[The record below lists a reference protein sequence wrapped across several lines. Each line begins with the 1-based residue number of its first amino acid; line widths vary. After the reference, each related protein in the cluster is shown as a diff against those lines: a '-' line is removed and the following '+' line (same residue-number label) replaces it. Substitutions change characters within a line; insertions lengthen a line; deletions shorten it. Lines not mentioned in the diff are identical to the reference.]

1 MSNLLGQP
9 FKPWVTEQIDIRQ
22 KSLGKY
28 TNIPDKDLQYYITK
42 APWIRLASS
51 VNLNKSE
58 VEGNSVLQKLI
69 NNGLTENQVGGD
81 NLAKNLI
88 LQGGAL
94 SATVGENGEII
105 SNGLNSGLNNGSS
118 PFNGAYGWGGIEERG
133 YVPMPGITNADV
145 QYLNNGALTK
155 TTINIRCFSK
165 RQFQLID
172 VLYLRPGYTLLLE
185 FGHSAYLDN
194 DGKLQSFNK
203 FSTSPLRTLLNPKG
217 KTQYDIYRE
226 IETEKFNYK
235 GNYDAVYGKISNFN
249 WQFNPD
255 GSYDCQ
261 VILTGM
267 GDVIE
272 SLKMNVSLNTKPI
285 NVSTGEEEEEN
296 PESQPISPIIANK
309 DKTLL
314 NEVLY
319 ELYQKVATSS
329 GIFSTS
335 TTISDYPDPNNNFK
349 LKDLKIKN
357 SLLSISDITSNEE
370 NQSPQTYMTFGTL
383 MAVVQSR
390 LLLYNGDEET
400 NTPMV
405 TIDMDFDNLDEDKNF
420 ILKFPGGFSSDPRI
434 CVIPYT
440 NTSQPI
446 PDLDI
451 PTSRINKVLT
461 LFSSW
466 NVDGSL
472 YLGRLA
478 AIYVNI
484 NYIAKVLGELE
495 PNEENQV
502 SILDF
507 LQTLIKGIT
516 QSLGGFNKITV
527 QNTIDGK
534 IKFIEEIPQRFNKDV
549 KEEFARF
556 NVFGVKQNEGSFIKN
571 INLTAE
577 LSNDFATMISIGAQS
592 NGNQLSGNATSF
604 SNYNAGLED
613 RIIPEKFSYQPP
625 NPKEG
630 AEKNKVNITSNWARL
645 SGDQV
650 NVGDD
655 IENEENKN
663 LFTSIYNDKKFIS
676 ENINSLTSFN
686 TTHASLILGRLTQPG
701 GDGKRQ
707 LQAPF
712 FLPFNFSLEMEGLSG
727 MILYQKF
734 LISDEVLPPSYEGG
748 GVEIQIKGINHSIN
762 TTAWT
767 TKLDTL
773 STPAANNTLAE
784 EATPYPL
791 NTEIIKPTSC
801 EVKFGDEQYDVT
813 AGGLYP
819 ELKTL
824 RVPLPPQNLPLNPFG
839 ATPTP
844 FGSNNSITDPRKG
857 LQFRGFDLMGSGFE
871 KLVEDKNGNK
881 LPVAGYGVSRRLC
894 EALVIIGEAIDKFE
908 KSEQTRLEDKDF
920 RIVTSINSGYR
931 SPVYN
936 CTIGGATNSMHK
948 TGGAVD
954 IGLPIL
960 PNFQTQS
967 PIQLYAIILEL
978 IVNKKIPEGGVGLYN
993 SFVHYDIRGYN
1004 DPSKKAR
1011 WDFRNK

>member
-69 NNGLTENQVGGD
+69 SNGLTENQVGGD

-94 SATVGENGEII
+94 STTIGKNGEII

-118 PFNGAYGWGGIEERG
+118 IFNGAYGWGGIEERG

-185 FGHSAYLDN
+185 FGHSVYLDN
-194 DGKLQSFNK
+194 DGKLKSFDK
-203 FSTSPLRTLLNPKG
+203 FSTTPLRTLLNPKG

-272 SLKMNVSLNTKPI
+272 SLKMNVSLNTQPI
-285 NVSTGEEEEEN
+285 NISTEETKTNTTPSDSN
-296 PESQPISPIIANK
+296 PVVANK

-314 NEVLY
+314 NVVLY
-319 ELYQKVATSS
+319 ELYQK
-329 GIFSTS
+329 FSTRNGIL
-335 TTISDYPDPNNNFK
+335 TTSIKLSDYPDPHNNFK

-357 SLLSISDITSNEE
+357 SLLSIPNSIDNEGID
-370 NQSPQTYMTFGTL
+370 STQTYMTFGTL
-383 MAVVQSR
+383 MAIVQSR
-390 LLLYNGDEET
+390 LLLYSGDEEKR
-400 NTPMV
+400 TPIV
-405 TIDMDFDNLDEDKNF
+405 TIDMDFDNLDKDENF
-420 ILKFPGGFSSDPRI
+420 ILKFPGGFSSNPRV
-434 CVIPYT
+434 CVVPYT
-440 NTSQPI
+440 NTSPPI
-446 PDLDI
+446 PNLNI
-451 PTSRINKVLT
+451 PTSRINTILT

-527 QNTIDGK
+527 QSTIDGK
-534 IKFIEEIPQRFNKDV
+534 IKFIEEIPQRFNKDA

-625 NPKEG
+625 NPKDG
-630 AEKNKVNITSNWARL
+630 DEKNKVNIESNWGRL
-645 SGDQV
+645 SGGQV
-650 NVGDD
+650 DETSED
-655 IENEENKN
+655 IKIKKNKN
-663 LFTSIYNDKKFIS
+663 LFTDIYNENRFIS

-686 TTHASLILGRLTQPG
+686 TTHASLILGKLTQPG
-701 GDGKRQ
+701 GDGKQQ

-734 LISDEVLPPSYEGG
+734 LISDDVLPPSYEGG

-773 STPAANNTLAE
+773 STPAAKNSLGE
-784 EATPYPL
+784 ETTPYPL
-791 NTEIIKPTSC
+791 NTETIKPTSC
-801 EVKFGDEQYDVT
+801 GERFGDEQYDAT

-819 ELKTL
+819 
-824 RVPLPPQNLPLNPFG
+824 NL
-839 ATPTP
+839 
-844 FGSNNSITDPRKG
+844 NSLTSSRTDPREG
-857 LQFRGFDLMGSGFE
+857 LTFRGIDMRVYSKLIEDSSG
-871 KLVEDKNGNK
+871 KK
-881 LPVAGYGVSRRLC
+881 LPPAGYGVSRKLC
-894 EALVIIGEAIDKFE
+894 EALVVIGEAID
-908 KSEQTRLEDKDF
+908 EQVPNLPTEF
-920 RIVTSINSGYR
+920 SSGYR

-936 CTIGGATNSMHK
+936 CSEGGAVKSMHK
-948 TGGAVD
+948 TGGAAD
-954 IGLPIL
+954 IRTGAGQDDNIESSLPL
-960 PNFQTQS
+960 V
-967 PIQLYAIILEL
+967 LYKIILQL
-978 IVNKKIPEGGVGLYN
+978 IIDGKIPEGGVGLYN
-993 SFVHYDIRGYN
+993 TFVHYDIRGYN